1 MLNFTALMALI
12 KTIPPSLLRLSK
24 MTSVCICLYKL
35 SLSLLFLSFDL
46 LPPPTPTHHTTI
58 STSLQ
63 CQTWL
68 IFSLFSFP
76 SLLPLWAREGRVVFL
91 SQGARGGERK
101 TQSER
106 ERERERGKR
115 GGVPPARSPRGTD
128 RRGLNHVL
136 GGPWVGGRGSN
147 SFL

>member
-12 KTIPPSLLRLSK
+12 KTIPPPCSVFQK

-46 LPPPTPTHHTTI
+46 LPPPTPTLHTTI

-91 SQGARGGERK
+91 SQGALGGERK

-106 ERERERGKR
+106 EREREGNG